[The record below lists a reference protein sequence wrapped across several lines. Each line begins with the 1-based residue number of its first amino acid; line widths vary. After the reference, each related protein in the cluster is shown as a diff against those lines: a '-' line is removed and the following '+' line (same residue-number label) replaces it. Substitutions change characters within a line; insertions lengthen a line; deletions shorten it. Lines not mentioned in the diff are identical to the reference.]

1 MGGSE
6 TAPVDGD
13 DLVDSIMRLW
23 PGAIRVFL
31 DHHMRC
37 VGCPVGRLHTVAEA
51 CREHEVDLAAFLT
64 DLSAAVRAAQ
74 PRSSDDDP

>member
-6 TAPVDGD
+6 SASVDGD

-23 PGAIRVFL
+23 PDAIRVFL
-31 DHHMRC
+31 LYRMRC

-51 CREHEVDLAAFLT
+51 CREHEADPAAFLA
-64 DLSAAVRAAQ
+64 DLRAAVRAAQ
-74 PRSSDDDP
+74 PRSSGPEP